1 MLHHYFPTQAYMRLY
16 DAEGKLSYCTP
27 VRGGENNLPLINLA
41 SGVYFY
47 EVVDGEVSSGN
58 EKIVKM

>member
-1 MLHHYFPTQAYMRLY
+1 MRLY